1 MRIVICDDNYSTIN
15 FVHNSLERLAKTS
28 DWKVEFVLTTR
39 KHTSVQQ
46 FLTLHRAEVYYI
58 SVDLENNEGFALAEE
73 IRQRDPQAEIV
84 LLSTSATTL
93 ATVDDTVVKSYQML
107 LQEQTAHFEKRL
119 LEGFTALY
127 NQKG

>member
-58 SVDLENNEGFALAEE
+58 SVDLENDEGFALAEE

-107 LQEQTAHFEKRL
+107 LQEQTANFEKRL

>member
-1 MRIVICDDNYSTIN
+1 MRIVICDDDYSTIN

-28 DWKVEFVLTTR
+28 EWKVEFVLTTR

-46 FLTLHRAEVYYI
+46 FLTSRRAEVYYI
-58 SVDLENNEGFALAEE
+58 SVDLENNKGLVLAEE

-84 LLSTSATTL
+84 LLSTSAAML
-93 ATVDDTVVKSYQML
+93 AAADDSIVQSYQML
-107 LQEQTAHFEKRL
+107 LQEQTPNFENRL
-119 LEGFTALY
+119 LEGFSALY

>member
-28 DWKVEFVLTTR
+28 DWNVEFVLTTR

-46 FLTLHRAEVYYI
+46 FLATRCAEVYYI
-58 SVDLENNEGFALAEE
+58 NIDLKNGAGIALAEE
-73 IRQRDPQAEIV
+73 IRQKNPQAEII
-84 LLSTSATTL
+84 LLSASAATL
-93 ATVDDTVVKSYQML
+93 STADDSILRTYQML
-107 LQEQTAHFEKRL
+107 LQEQTTRFEKRL
-119 LEGFTALY
+119 LEGFTELY